1 MYKNLRKCISMLL
14 AFVLICSLT
23 ACGGKETVQPNAP
36 SEDVK
41 TEVEENKTPVVSEDE
56 TSKKEDKESTTE
68 NKEPVIEDKK
78 TAKEEKVEENN
89 AEISGEFNAEKAIAE
104 KDYLGLDVN
113 KHMLLPLHCS
123 VSGGDQKLI
132 EYVAENRKVDILESV
147 NYEDDKYKVTP
158 LRIETDFSGDLLFL
172 EFQNKTSSSVSVML
186 YDGHYINLNG
196 LNLTGLMTTT
206 VAANSTSE
214 IKIIIPKVELLIN
227 NIEKIK
233 TAELTVTAVDN
244 NSDETFMD
252 LSFSTSATDYEQ
264 VLITEKN
271 DLRIVYDNNGLKVG
285 ILTEYLDPVENDKFY
300 RVYFVEN
307 NSDSTDTIRIE
318 AADTNVFSSGIGRT
332 VKPGDVTSIISN
344 WTVKNAFSS
353 IQKEGVRSDVKAYKK
368 DGFFAV
374 DGSEKITEIYTEYY
388 EGFDK

>member
-1 MYKNLRKCISMLL
+1 MYKNLKKYISMLL
-14 AFVLICSLT
+14 ALLLICSLT
-23 ACGGKETVQPNAP
+23 ACGGKETVQSDIP

-41 TEVEENKTPVVSEDE
+41 AEVEENKTPVTAEGE
-56 TSKKEDKESTTE
+56 ISKGE
-68 NKEPVIEDKK
+68 NKEI
-78 TAKEEKVEENN
+78 TGGKVEENN
-89 AEISGEFNAEKAIAE
+89 TEDSGEFNIEKAITE

-113 KHMLLPLHCS
+113 KHMLLPLHCG
-123 VSGGDQKLI
+123 VSGGDQALI

-147 NYEDDKYKVTP
+147 TYEDDKYKVTP
-158 LRIETDFSGDLLFL
+158 VRLETDFSGDLLFL

-186 YDGHYINLNG
+186 YDGYYINLNG
-196 LNLTGLMTTT
+196 LNLTGLMATT
-206 VAANSTSE
+206 VAANSISE
-214 IKIIIPKVELLIN
+214 IKIIIPKVELLVN

-233 TAELTVTAVDN
+233 TAELTVTAVDK

-285 ILTEYLDPVENDKFY
+285 ILTEYLDPVESDKFY
-300 RVYFVEN
+300 RVYFIEN

-318 AADTNVFSSGIGRT
+318 AADTNAFSSGIGRT
-332 VKPGDVTSIISN
+332 VKPGDATSIISN
-344 WTVKNAFSS
+344 WTVKNAFSY
-353 IQKEGVRSDVKAYKK
+353 IKKEGVRSDVKVYKK